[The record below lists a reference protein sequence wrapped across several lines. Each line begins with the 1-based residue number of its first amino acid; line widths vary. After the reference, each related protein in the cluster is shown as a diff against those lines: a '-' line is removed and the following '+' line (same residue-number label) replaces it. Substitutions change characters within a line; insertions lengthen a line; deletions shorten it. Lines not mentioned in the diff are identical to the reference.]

1 MLYQFCS
8 EIPNIP
14 EDLCNLSVEEIR
26 NIPDKFT
33 GVKTPKGIVPRYTL
47 HTAPTAIE
55 QFLKPYFDADAN
67 FAFQLITSDLP
78 IHKDFGRT
86 QCFNYIIN
94 TGGNVNTVWYDDDLN
109 KIESVVFP
117 ERKWHS
123 IRVDNFHNVTNVTS
137 TRIAITVWHKDE
149 SAVGEL
155 RRS

>member
-1 MLYQFCS
+1 MRYQFCS

-14 EDLCNLSVEEIR
+14 EDLCKLSVEKIR
-26 NIPDKFT
+26 NIPDMFT
-33 GVKTPKGIVPRYTL
+33 GVKIAQDIVPKYSL
-47 HTAPTAIE
+47 HKAPNAIE

-67 FAFQLITSDLP
+67 FAFQLITQNLP

-86 QCFNYIIN
+86 NCYNYIIK
-94 TGGNVNTVWYDDDLN
+94 TGGDVSTVWYDDDLN

-123 IRVDNFHNVTNVTS
+123 IRVDNFHNVTDVTS

-155 RRS
+155 RLS